1 MRTRLAIVAAVGAAA
16 LTLSACST
24 GSDSSIA
31 DEPNTATNIATL
43 EDVDEAPLGPD
54 GYFDYITP
62 DEEGASDSW
71 NPPVVPFDSK
81 VKVVRGQYFF
91 LQDFDSLVDDEIFSL
106 VKVMD
111 KSVLT
116 LVQQGPGSL
125 VMFQANQ
132 PGKTRVNIT
141 YFDMEVNPETGA
153 VKSTEMRKN
162 FLDVMV
168 EPAPEGKEPWMRSFI
183 GDDPAEAQPTDITSP
198 W

>member
-1 MRTRLAIVAAVGAAA
+1 MRTRLAVVAAVGAAA

-24 GSDSSIA
+24 GSGSSIA
-31 DEPNTATNIATL
+31 DEPNTAANISTL
-43 EDVDEAPLGPD
+43 EDADEVPLGSD

-81 VKVVRGQYFF
+81 VKVARGQHFF
-91 LQDFDSLVDDEIFSL
+91 LQDIDSLVDDEIFSL
-106 VKVMD
+106 VD
-111 KSVLT
+111 IIDEEVLA

-125 VMFQANQ
+125 VMFQAKQ

-141 YFDMEVNPETGA
+141 YFDMEVNPETGK
-153 VKSTEMRKN
+153 VKSTEMRTN
-162 FLDVMV
+162 SIDVLV